1 MSTENRISMPRR
13 AGRPWLR
20 PAMASKS
27 LVLALGGL
35 DDTTEAAEIIDA
47 YFGE

>member
-1 MSTENRISMPRR
+1 MRR
-13 AGRPWLR
+13 KALDALR

-27 LVLALGGL
+27 LVLALDDL